1 MVNSKRYQRIADSN
15 SRRSICCH
23 LVLLDADS
31 KTKHGCLSRVLE
43 AGKGTRTLDIQL
55 GKLIIIALF
64 QLFKDALFVTNSHG
78 VGSSQSKYAI
88 HF

>member
-1 MVNSKRYQRIADSN
+1 MRAIQCR
-15 SRRSICCH
+15 
-23 LVLLDADS
+23 LVPPGADS
-31 KTKHGCLSRVLE
+31 KTKHGCLCRVLE
-43 AGKGTRTLDIQL
+43 AGEGTRTLDIQL